1 MPDQLVAR
9 GASRQGHL
17 PHTTYP
23 SECTLVC
30 TGGDPRS
37 EAAHHGRRN
46 RGSGLCAFESLVPTS
61 APPTKPS
68 PTLITTPLH
77 ERRQPRAHAGPQR
90 RPSYV
95 RHRPTLA
102 AYAGRVALI
111 QFGQRP
117 SVRPLVKCRVCHIR
131 WRLHGS
137 STRLGDGGDASCPRA
152 AFGVFDDHE
161 GGCTSLC
168 HTLRPWCA
176 SLTQPPLLR
185 SAHSQLLSSP
195 PCRRHAVGLLSD
207 GVGSKAGPAIRRP
220 R

>member
-1 MPDQLVAR
+1 MRRAPLRSAEDHQV
-9 GASRQGHL
+9 GI
-17 PHTTYP
+17 PP
-23 SECTLVC
+23 TL
-30 TGGDPRS
+30 
-37 EAAHHGRRN
+37 RN
-46 RGSGLCAFESLVPTS
+46 RSV
-61 APPTKPS
+61 
-68 PTLITTPLH
+68 TLITTPLLAAAACA
-77 ERRQPRAHAGPQR
+77 RGPQR
-90 RPSYV
+90 RPSNV

-117 SVRPLVKCRVCHIR
+117 SVRPLVKCRVCHMC

-161 GGCTSLC
+161 GGCTSIC

-176 SLTQPPLLR
+176 SLTQPPLLG

-207 GVGSKAGPAIRRP
+207 GVGSKAGPIIRRP